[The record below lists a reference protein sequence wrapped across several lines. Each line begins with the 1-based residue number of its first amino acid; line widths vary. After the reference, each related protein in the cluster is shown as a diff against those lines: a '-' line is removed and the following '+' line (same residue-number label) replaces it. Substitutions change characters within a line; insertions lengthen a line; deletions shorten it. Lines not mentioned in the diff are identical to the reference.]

1 MKKYLIF
8 YKKFII
14 IISIFY
20 SFNNNLQADEG
31 SLSHNKENNIY
42 IIGSNLGYELNN
54 SKKYELIKVLKSK
67 YNIINLSKSDISIYD
82 QIDLV
87 DNTFFNQQDKIL
99 VLLEKFYL
107 ESIFF
112 EQNYLINS
120 CKKNLKNCNNINLIS
135 YSDMYIPLIEILHKR
150 LEDFFYNTGKY
161 NNIVFLVDYT
171 DFYYDRYNFDIL
183 KQKINTN
190 FFDNKQKYCVLNSI
204 NIFDNNTLKCLLDK
218 YE

>member
-67 YNIINLSKSDISIYD
+67 YNIINLSNSDISIYD
-82 QIDLV
+82 QINLV
-87 DNTFFNQQDKIL
+87 DNTFINQQDKII

-112 EQNYLINS
+112 EQNYLKKS
-120 CKKNLKNCNNINLIS
+120 CKTNIKNCNNINLIS
-135 YSDMYIPLIEILHKR
+135 YSDMYIPLINILHKR

-161 NNIVFLVDYT
+161 DNIIFWVDFT
-171 DFYYDRYNFDIL
+171 DFYYERFNLAIL
-183 KQKINTN
+183 KNNLVPN
-190 FFDNKQKYCVLNSI
+190 FFDNKPKYCVLNSI

-218 YE
+218 L

>member
-1 MKKYLIF
+1 MKNYLML
-8 YKKFII
+8 YKTFII

-20 SFNNNLQADEG
+20 FFNNNLKADDE

-54 SKKYELIKVLKSK
+54 SKKYEIINVLESK
-67 YNIINLSKSDISIYD
+67 YNIINLSNSNISIYD

-87 DNTFFNQQDKIL
+87 DNTFFNQQDKIII
-99 VLLEKFYL
+99 LLEKFYL

-112 EQNYLINS
+112 EQNYFKNL
-120 CKKNLKNCNNINLIS
+120 CKTNLKNCKNINSIS
-135 YSDMYIPLIEILHKR
+135 YSDMYIPLIDILHKR
-150 LEDFFYNTGKY
+150 LEDFFYNTREY
-161 NNIVFLVDYT
+161 NKIVFLVDFT
-171 DFYYDRYNFDIL
+171 DFYYDKFNLAIL
-183 KQKINTN
+183 KKQIKPV

-204 NIFDNNTLKCLLDK
+204 NIFDNNTLKCLLMN